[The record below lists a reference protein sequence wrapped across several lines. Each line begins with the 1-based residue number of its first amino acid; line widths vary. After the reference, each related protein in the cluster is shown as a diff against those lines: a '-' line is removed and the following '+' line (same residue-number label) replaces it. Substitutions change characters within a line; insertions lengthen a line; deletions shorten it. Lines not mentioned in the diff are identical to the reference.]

1 MLVTLSTFKDSLS
14 SEYIST
20 LVPPSGGA
28 KSFRFWFGFIHF
40 TETEPCFSKVTF
52 SILAFFQSVNHVLKA
67 HQTILLCPQAYFSTN
82 FEIALEVLPVLRFKG
97 IFFDFTNIKD
107 KYVYYC
113 IEISKSGTYHLKIIS
128 IQKV

>member
-52 SILAFFQSVNHVLKA
+52 SILASFQSVNHVLKA
-67 HQTILLCPQAYFSTN
+67 HQTILLIIMSP
-82 FEIALEVLPVLRFKG
+82 IALKVLPANDLSGYFLILQIAKTNMYIIVL
-97 IFFDFTNIKD
+97 
-107 KYVYYC
+107 
-113 IEISKSGTYHLKIIS
+113 KSQNLAHII
-128 IQKV
+128 

>member
-1 MLVTLSTFKDSLS
+1 MSMLVTLSTFKDSLS

-20 LVPPSGGA
+20 LVLPFGGT

-40 TETEPCFSKVTF
+40 NETEPCSSKVTF
-52 SILAFFQSVNHVLKA
+52 SILASFQSVNHVLKA
-67 HQTILLCPQAYFSTN
+67 HQTILLW
-82 FEIALEVLPVLRFKG
+82 LLPYKLLWNCIRSFTSQRFKG

-113 IEISKSGTYHLKIIS
+113 IEISKSGTYHLKMIP
-128 IQKV
+128 IQKI